1 MRRSANPR
9 LISFH
14 RDLHAG
20 LSAIEPG
27 EGHEI
32 WREHGMDAWIVNLT
46 VAGAARVNHGADRFT
61 VGPGELLL
69 FAPEV
74 VHDYGP
80 EPADGRWHHWWIY
93 FVARPAWLEL
103 LDWPRVTR
111 GVQRLRCPDALLP
124 RLTAIFDEVV
134 QHHRGHLRRGEALAL
149 ARVEEL
155 LLWCDTLNPGAGRA
169 LDERVGRACAFLCDR
184 HRERITLA
192 RLARACGLSSS
203 RLSHLF
209 RAETGQT
216 PMEYLEVQR
225 IARARDLLTHSAKP
239 IAAIAAAVGFQDPLY
254 FSRVFRRHASMS
266 PRAWRKK
273 AR

>member
-1 MRRSANPR
+1 
-9 LISFH
+9 
-14 RDLHAG
+14 
-20 LSAIEPG
+20 
-27 EGHEI
+27 
-32 WREHGMDAWIVNLT
+32 
-46 VAGAARVNHGADRFT
+46 
-61 VGPGELLL
+61 
-69 FAPEV
+69 V

-80 EPADGRWHHWWIY
+80 EAGGRWHHWWIY
-93 FVARPAWLEL
+93 FTARPGWLEL
-103 LDWPRVTR
+103 LEWPRASR
-111 GVQRLRCPDALLP
+111 GVRRLRAPEMLLP
-124 RLTAIFDEVV
+124 RLSAIFDEVV
-134 QHHRGHLRRGEALAL
+134 QHRHGHLRRREAFAL
-149 ARVEEL
+149 ARLEEL
-155 LLWCDTLNPGAGRA
+155 LLWCDTLNLRAGRA
-169 LDERVGRACAFLCDR
+169 LDERVARACEFLGDR

-216 PMEYLEVQR
+216 PMEYLEAQR

-266 PRAWRKK
+266 PRAWRKR